1 MDDEREPRPT
11 VPLEQRFEPAVVVC
25 VPVRND
31 QRTQVPDRDLQHVQ
45 VAGQRGRRKPA
56 VVEQGAAATVRLN
69 RDQSREAVLCD
80 QLIPTT
86 EIAYQVP
93 ADTVRA
99 CHQQIDEVVDH
110 DRHLGTVDRL
120 KPYHPLSGTNHLLH
134 ATEHVSLSRRG
145 AQGSFRNTGPGES
158 PALRAG
164 LSIRGRVSCLVGRF
178 RRVLFPR
185 PCCAAG
191 SPRTA

>member
-1 MDDEREPRPT
+1 M
-11 VPLEQRFEPAVVVC
+11 
-25 VPVRND
+25 
-31 QRTQVPDRDLQHVQ
+31 
-45 VAGQRGRRKPA
+45 
-56 VVEQGAAATVRLN
+56 
-69 RDQSREAVLCD
+69 LCD

-134 ATEHVSLSRRG
+134 ATEHMSQSRTRCSG
-145 AQGSFRNTGPGES
+145 VIPEHW
-158 PALRAG
+158 P
-164 LSIRGRVSCLVGRF
+164 
-178 RRVLFPR
+178 RRT
-185 PCCAAG
+185 CAAV
-191 SPRTA
+191 

>member
-31 QRTQVPDRDLQHVQ
+31 QRAQVPDRDLQHVQ
-45 VAGQRGRRKPA
+45 VAGQRGRRQPA

-86 EIAYQVP
+86 EIAYEVP
-93 ADTVRA
+93 ADIVRA
-99 CHQQIDEVVDH
+99 CHEQIDEVVDH

-120 KPYHPLSGTNHLLH
+120 EPYRPVSGTNHLLN
-134 ATEHVSLSRRG
+134 ATEHDRRI
-145 AQGSFRNTGPGES
+145 
-158 PALRAG
+158 LRH
-164 LSIRGRVSCLVGRF
+164 V
-178 RRVLFPR
+178 
-185 PCCAAG
+185 
-191 SPRTA
+191 